1 MNYDLHMGAALAEAA
16 EAIAAGELGDG
27 AVAVLDAALVATARP
42 SVAAACDPT
51 AHAVVNV
58 VRAAARRLGRTSL
71 AGVTVFVVA
80 EPCALCVAALVA
92 ADVDGVVFA
101 VGDARSGACGGA
113 LRLADVAGDRRL
125 RVVGGILRDR
135 AVELRPDLDDRPAV
149 AARRA

>member
-16 EAIAAGELGDG
+16 DAVTAGEVADG

-42 SVAAACDPT
+42 AVVAQGDPT

-58 VRAAARRLGRTSL
+58 LRAAARRLGRTSL
-71 AGVTVFVVA
+71 SGVTVFAVA
-80 EPCALCVAALVA
+80 EPCALCVGALVA
-92 ADVDGVVFA
+92 ADADGVVFA
-101 VGDARSGACGGA
+101 IGDPRAGACGGA

-135 AVELRPDLDDRPAV
+135 AAELRPDLDDRPELAS
-149 AARRA
+149 RRA